1 MNNDTEMNNTELA
14 LAFAEDRST
23 PEGFRSGEGV
33 DDEIVVRELVQNALD
48 AGADTIHFRVRD
60 VPKSE
65 IPDIKGY
72 RSAVASILPKATET
86 SIGKAALEHI
96 DQALKN
102 DKVTCLL
109 CADNGEG
116 LGIKEYRSLLG
127 TAMSQKTNEAS
138 AGKLGSVGVGHLT
151 ALDASDLRY
160 VLYLSKQRNRG
171 EPLFGGQ
178 TILATQRDP
187 CKSVHRDPQ
196 GCLTTSDKVENFRGY
211 EASPGNPDLA
221 PSWLRETLGTCG
233 TTVAILAYGSRNDQ
247 DDTEQAET
255 NDTNLVDD
263 PIMDRIFDA
272 VAKHFMVALHKGRI
286 KVTFASDLA
295 PRSVVLDKDAVAQR
309 LALHKEQRRAK
320 KGRRAYGSGYSTWSA
335 YQTITQGELLRCEGA
350 SLWFRPTPGESSSV
364 TVFRNGMRITN
375 EAPYLTNFGGYRSF
389 CAVLD
394 AENALATAIKNCETD
409 SHLEISIA
417 KAPAASR
424 KQARDGLKTV
434 QDTLKAAAGLIDTQ
448 EWVPEVCRIF
458 TRENNERTI
467 KPAPSPYRPPDENMD
482 ELLPFSSDDVDE
494 PAPPG
499 PGPDGP
505 SPGSPNPEP
514 SPEIKPR
521 QWRPGST
528 EGIRRTFAPLDDKS
542 MAVGWDFIGDSRKP
556 LSVGVA
562 AILGSGSLPAD
573 IAPAPDQA
581 LWIRQLGDTEGT
593 WMQELKVPASLGAI
607 QIEIRNAPDGWEAVS
622 VRVSRRA

>member
-1 MNNDTEMNNTELA
+1 MNHNAEMDNTELA
-14 LAFAEDRST
+14 LAFVEDKGT

-48 AGADTIHFRVRD
+48 AKADTINFHSID
-60 VPKSE
+60 VPLSH

-86 SIGKAALEHI
+86 SIGKAALERI
-96 DQALKN
+96 NQALES
-102 DKVTCLL
+102 DKVRCLV
-109 CADNGEG
+109 CTDNGEG
-116 LGIKEYRSLLG
+116 LGIEEYRSLLG

-138 AGKLGSVGVGHLT
+138 VGKLGSVGVGHLT

-160 VLYLSKQRNRG
+160 VLYLSRRTSSP

-178 TILATQRDP
+178 TILATQRDRFTDI
-187 CKSVHRDPQ
+187 HRVPQ
-196 GCLTTSDKVENFRGY
+196 GCLTTLDKVDNFLGY
-211 EASPGNPDLA
+211 EALPGNPDLA

-233 TTVAILAYGSRNDQ
+233 TTVAILAYGSRDDQ

-255 NDTNLVDD
+255 EDTNLVDD

-286 KVTFASDLA
+286 KVTFASGVA
-295 PRSVVLDKDAVAQR
+295 PKPVVLDKDAVDRR

-335 YQTITQGELLRCEGA
+335 YQTITKGELLKCEGA

-394 AENALATAIKNCETD
+394 AESTLATAIKDCETD
-409 SHLEISIA
+409 SHLEISIS

-424 KQARDGLKTV
+424 KQARYGLKTV

-458 TRENNERTI
+458 TRESNERTI
-467 KPAPSPYRPPDENMD
+467 KPAPPPYRPPDENMD
-482 ELLPFSSDDVDE
+482 EPLPFSSGDEDD

-499 PGPDGP
+499 PGPGEP
-505 SPGSPNPEP
+505 SPGPPNPEP

-542 MAVGWDFIGDSRKP
+542 MAVGWDFIGNSRKP
-556 LSVGVA
+556 LNVGVA

-593 WMQELKVPASLGAI
+593 WTRELKIPASLGAI